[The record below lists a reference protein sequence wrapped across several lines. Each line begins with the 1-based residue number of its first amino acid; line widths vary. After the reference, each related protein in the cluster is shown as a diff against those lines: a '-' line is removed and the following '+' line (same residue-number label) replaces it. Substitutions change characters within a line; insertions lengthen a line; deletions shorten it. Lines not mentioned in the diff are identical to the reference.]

1 MTDAIRADHQ
11 RTMLIKRIECM
22 TLPFS
27 VSLAKGAPRSIDQN
41 RLQRKWLKEAEEQ
54 SDLTAEEWRGY
65 CKLHFGIAIAKE
77 NEAYAEKYDRLI
89 RPLPYHTKLEFMME
103 PLNFPV
109 TSIMSTEQK
118 TRYLNA
124 IFTHL
129 ASQGIVLT
137 EPNNG

>member
-1 MTDAIRADHQ
+1 MTDAIRTAHQ
-11 RTMLIKRIECM
+11 RTMLIKRIENM
-22 TLPFS
+22 ALPFS
-27 VSLAKGAPRSIDQN
+27 VSIAKGAPRSIEQN
-41 RLQRKWLKEAEEQ
+41 RTQRLWLKEAEEQ
-54 SDLTAEEWRGY
+54 GDLTAEEWRGY

-77 NEAYAEKYDRLI
+77 NEQYSEKYDRLI

-103 PLNFPV
+103 PLSFPV
-109 TSIMSTEQK
+109 TSIMTTEQK

-129 ASQGIVLT
+129 TSQGIILT